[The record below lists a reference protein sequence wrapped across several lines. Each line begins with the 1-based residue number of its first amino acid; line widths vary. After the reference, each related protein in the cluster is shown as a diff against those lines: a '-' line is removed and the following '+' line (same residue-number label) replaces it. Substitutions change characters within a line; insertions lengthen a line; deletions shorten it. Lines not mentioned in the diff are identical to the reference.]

1 MFDLMATF
9 GMAFTLGL
17 LTLVTVIIVVSIWQ
31 FATTQRAKASIARE
45 EAYRKLAEESAKTQ
59 AEIAEALKE
68 MRPQLAAIEKLLRE
82 VE

>member
-59 AEIAEALKE
+59 AEIAEALRE
-68 MRPQLAAIEKLLRE
+68 MRPQLTAIEKLLRE

>member
-1 MFDLMATF
+1 MDLISTF
-9 GMAFTLGL
+9 GILFVLGIL
-17 LTLVTVIIVVSIWQ
+17 ALITVIIVISIWQ
-31 FATTQRAKASIARE
+31 FASTQRAKSSVARE

-68 MRPQLAAIEKLLRE
+68 MRPQLAAVEKLLRE

>member
-1 MFDLMATF
+1 MDLTPTI
-9 GMAFTLGL
+9 GMLFVLGL
-17 LTLVTVIIVVSIWQ
+17 LTLITVIIVVAIWQ

-59 AEIAEALKE
+59 TEIAEALKE
-68 MRPQLAAIEKLLRE
+68 MRPKLATIEKLMRE